1 MSTYDNNAMVSG
13 RGIVSDLPFLQQG
26 VSLRGRY
33 VIESVLGSGGFGV
46 TYKAWDALLSSYVAI
61 KEYFPKSVVNRMP
74 GDASV
79 SVFTSVNA
87 DEFNRGIHR
96 FLKEAK
102 DLARFNEIPG
112 IVSVF
117 DFFEENN
124 TAYMVMEY
132 LEGCT
137 LREYL
142 RSNGERIDINTGLY
156 MIDSLITA
164 LDAVHKSGI
173 IHRDISPENIFI
185 CNDSSVKLLDFG
197 AAKQTMDTYTQTVSI
212 VLKHGYAPPEQYLSR
227 GDFGPW
233 TDIYALGAT
242 MYRMFTGVMP
252 QESVERM
259 VDDKLPA
266 PDVINPE
273 IPKYLS
279 DAIMTSMEVKAERR
293 YQSVDVL
300 RRALMGHENIDNA
313 SMLRKIVMI
322 CAPIIG
328 VAVVVICIVLVVQLN
343 KSEPKRRNITEEVSA
358 VASDTTTE
366 EFTENIADNKK
377 EFYEISLTESY
388 SPFAFL
394 DDAEKRT
401 EYYSESDRNKL
412 SGFLFKINLND
423 QYFWVYQHIYSVS
436 RIDRSKNVIALF
448 IGDTYDEVDSDIVQ
462 IDSRADIIIFSSS
475 AVTAKMDLM
484 QRFFGFEQ
492 YIRAGAQKTIEIIR
506 NLDIVDSLEKFV
518 AFENK
523 SKLTNAKKLLKAKNS
538 PVLQMKKNDLLEN
551 LKKHSRYKTMFK
563 FEEDHIVIS
572 SQKEAAAFI
581 KMLNDDIVRSE
592 LTGKEYD
599 SSSKMLLGPVG
610 ASQ

>member
-1 MSTYDNNAMVSG
+1 MSTYDNNIRVSG
-13 RGIVSDLPFLQQG
+13 REIVSDLPFLRQG

-33 VIESVLGSGGFGV
+33 VIENVLGSGGFGV
-46 TYKAWDALLSSYVAI
+46 TYKAWDSLLSAYVAI

-74 GDASV
+74 GDSSV
-79 SVFTSVNA
+79 SVFTSMNA

-137 LREYL
+137 LREYI
-142 RSNGERIDINTGLY
+142 RSNGERLDINTGLY
-156 MIDSLITA
+156 MMDSLITA
-164 LDAVHKSGI
+164 LDAVHRAGI

-185 CNDSSVKLLDFG
+185 CNDSTVKLLDFG
-197 AAKQTMDTYTQTVSI
+197 AAKQTIDTYTQTVSI

-266 PDVINPE
+266 PNTLNPA
-273 IPKYLS
+273 IPQYLS
-279 DAIMTSMEVKAERR
+279 DIIMKSMEVKTEKR
-293 YQSVDVL
+293 YQSVDAL
-300 RRALMGHENIDNA
+300 RRDLMGHGNIGNV

-328 VAVVVICIVLVVQLN
+328 VAAVAICIVLAVQLN
-343 KSEPKRRNITEEVSA
+343 RSAPKRRNTTEEFTS

-366 EFTENIADNKK
+366 NLTKNITGSTTEMKAGSLKDDQSKPALRKAGNVKKFDNTETGSDEGAAYVEDNTDYTDAGNADESIGEQSSGVGVKISAIKVNDSEDDVTTDKRVYEQGVTCIYFHWKVISAPPEGTSLRYVGTFTDGEPFEDVFYGVTPGFACYVYVAGGDNG
-377 EFYEISLTESY
+377 IHPGTASLT
-388 SPFAFL
+388 
-394 DDAEKRT
+394 
-401 EYYSESDRNKL
+401 
-412 SGFLFKINLND
+412 
-423 QYFWVYQHIYSVS
+423 IY
-436 RIDRSKNVIALF
+436 DY
-448 IGDTYDEVDSDIVQ
+448 T
-462 IDSRADIIIFSSS
+462 
-475 AVTAKMDLM
+475 
-484 QRFFGFEQ
+484 
-492 YIRAGAQKTIEIIR
+492 
-506 NLDIVDSLEKFV
+506 
-518 AFENK
+518 
-523 SKLTNAKKLLKAKNS
+523 
-538 PVLQMKKNDLLEN
+538 
-551 LKKHSRYKTMFK
+551 
-563 FEEDHIVIS
+563 
-572 SQKEAAAFI
+572 
-581 KMLNDDIVRSE
+581 
-592 LTGKEYD
+592 TGE
-599 SSSKMLLGPVG
+599 LLGE
-610 ASQ
+610 ASCKIK